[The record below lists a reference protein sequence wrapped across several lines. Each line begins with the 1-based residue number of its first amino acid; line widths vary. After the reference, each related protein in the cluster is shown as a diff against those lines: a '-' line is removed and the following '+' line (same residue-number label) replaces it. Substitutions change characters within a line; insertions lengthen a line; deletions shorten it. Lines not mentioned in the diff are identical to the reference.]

1 MAASG
6 AFALF
11 LQPHFSR
18 RGAMATYMKRK
29 DVSAA
34 RFCARA
40 STVLLP
46 VAMVLA
52 GCEVGPDFKKPAPP
66 DVASLAAQPLGMT
79 EATPGVAG
87 GETQSFTQ
95 GDIAG
100 DWWTLFHS
108 KTLNDLIAQA
118 IANSPDLKAAQAAIR
133 VAHENTAAQRG
144 DYYPS
149 VTAGLSAARYS
160 QPGTLAPVPINNSF
174 EYNLFTPQV
183 SVSFVPDVFGL
194 NQRTVESLH
203 AQERG
208 ARFQMMATYTTLT
221 SNVVVTAIQ
230 EASTDAQIRATQD
243 MIAAE
248 EKSVEI
254 LRLQLSKGYASRV
267 DLAAQESQLA
277 AAKASL
283 PPLIKQAAQ
292 FHDQLAV
299 LCGQFPSQAPAMNL
313 DIASLQLPQTIPVSL
328 PSTIV
333 SQRPDILQAQ
343 ENLHA
348 ASANIGVAVANRLP
362 NLQLTADAGS
372 TALAIGK
379 VFAPGTG
386 FWTIGASLTQPIFDG
401 GKLMHEERGARAAYD
416 QAAEQYRSTVLTAFQ
431 NVADSLVALQQDA
444 DALKSAALADH
455 AAKVTLDLTDRQV
468 RDGYTGY
475 LSQLAAEQAYQQA
488 HIGLLQAQANRYA
501 DTAALFQ
508 ALGGGWWHRTDL
520 AENDHDR

>member
-1 MAASG
+1 VAHEATE
-6 AFALF
+6 A
-11 LQPHFSR
+11 Q
-18 RGAMATYMKRK
+18 RGAYYPQVSAGF
-29 DVSAA
+29 SAA
-34 RFCARA
+34 RF
-40 STVLLP
+40 
-46 VAMVLA
+46 
-52 GCEVGPDFKKPAPP
+52 
-66 DVASLAAQPLGMT
+66 
-79 EATPGVAG
+79 
-87 GETQSFTQ
+87 
-95 GDIAG
+95 
-100 DWWTLFHS
+100 
-108 KTLNDLIAQA
+108 
-118 IANSPDLKAAQAAIR
+118 
-133 VAHENTAAQRG
+133 
-144 DYYPS
+144 
-149 VTAGLSAARYS
+149 S

-203 AQERG
+203 AQEHVT
-208 ARFQMMATYTTLT
+208 RFQMMATYTTLT

-230 EASTDAQIRATQD
+230 EAATDAQIAATKD
-243 MIAAE
+243 AVAAE

-277 AAKASL
+277 SAKASL

-292 FHDQLAV
+292 LHDQLAV
-299 LCGQFPSQAPAMNL
+299 LCGRFPSQMPALNL
-313 DIASLQLPQTIPVSL
+313 DLDSLQLPQTIPVSL

-362 NLQLTADAGS
+362 NFQITGDAGS
-372 TALAIGK
+372 TALQIAK

-386 FWTIGASLTQPIFDG
+386 FWSLGASLTQPIFEG
-401 GKLMHEERGARAAYD
+401 GTLMHQERGARAAYD

-444 DALKSAALADH
+444 DALKSAALADD
-455 AAKVTLDLTDRQV
+455 AAKVTLDLTQRQV
-468 RDGYTGY
+468 KDGYTGY
-475 LSQLAAEQAYQQA
+475 LSLLAAQQSYQQA
-488 HIGLLQAQANRYA
+488 RIALLQAQANRYA

-520 AENDHDR
+520 AENDHGK